1 MPLPIRVGAQGNVSP
16 PKGPT
21 VRGRPGAL
29 ISPSDYAAPTVEDS
43 TLRYQALG
51 ASWSS
56 FAYALPVTPNRAI
69 SVLDPNP
76 DRITAVLYAIGGDAW
91 VGEASVGGPPTQ
103 QGASPGWP
111 VFGSAT
117 PTGLT
122 RREAPAALYAVAA
135 TSGVILVVAELVRGV

>member
-56 FAYALPVTPNRAI
+56 FAYALPEAPARAI
-69 SVLDPNP
+69 NVLDPNA
-76 DRITAVLYAIGGDAW
+76 DRITAVLYAVGGDAW
-91 VGEASVGGPPTQ
+91 VGEQGVSGPPTQ
-103 QGASPGWP
+103 EGAAPGWP
-111 VFGSAT
+111 IFASAT
-117 PTGLT
+117 PTGLD
-122 RREAPAALYAVAA
+122 RREAPAGLYAVGAA
-135 TSGVILVVAELVRGV
+135 AGVILVVAELVRGV